1 MNPSEKTLTDF
12 ETRVRQMILQ
22 FQELKKENGRLQD
35 LLSEQAHEID
45 ELKAK
50 VAQAEND
57 YNSLKMARMLEISD
71 GNLEEAKERLAKM
84 IRQGNKC
91 IAILSTIALMTL
103 IDIAL
108 MYERERGK
116 NDTAPYDGIL
126 AKLTSE
132 IEEALK

>member
-57 YNSLKMARMLEISD
+57 YMSLKTAKMMEITDGDLESAKARLARM
-71 GNLEEAKERLAKM
+71 
-84 IRQGNKC
+84 IRDVNKC
-91 IAILSTIALMTL
+91 IAILS
-103 IDIAL
+103 D
-108 MYERERGK
+108 
-116 NDTAPYDGIL
+116 
-126 AKLTSE
+126 
-132 IEEALK
+132 EEQ